1 MCGKLIKLR
10 WLNKYALLSFC
21 LSVCLPAQAACLSVP
36 SSPVRPSVRQ
46 FICPSVHPSVCLHA
60 FPRRLVYPCVCV
72 CVCVYLDVCSSVS
85 CLCHVTALKL
95 QTEISMKIPRIVKST
110 RSSWIPLCDVRNHN
124 KHEDMEGDDQQH
136 QIQKFGDHKF
146 PEVQVPE
153 GNKWFVKRWQL
164 LMADTATDACRKI
177 INITS
182 LYFIDLKVFWCWK
195 PLDGWHINKVRA
207 LQRTASQFSLPCSQF
222 QEDFCSVLKLWNSRP
237 TMRTL
242 YSDM

>member
-1 MCGKLIKLR
+1 MK
-10 WLNKYALLSFC
+10 
-21 LSVCLPAQAACLSVP
+21 
-36 SSPVRPSVRQ
+36 SPRN
-46 FICPSVHPSVCLHA
+46 
-60 FPRRLVYPCVCV
+60 
-72 CVCVYLDVCSSVS
+72 
-85 CLCHVTALKL
+85 
-95 QTEISMKIPRIVKST
+95 EST

-153 GNKWFVKRWQL
+153 GNKWFVKSWQL
-164 LMADTATDACRKI
+164 LMADTRTTINNREETIANNTTPFVQHGFWHVRVLEEKSWPRNSKKYRRICEFWVILILLPFISKHRQCRVQTATDACRKI

-182 LYFIDLKVFWCWK
+182 IIFIDLKVFWCWK
-195 PLDGWHINKVRA
+195 PLDIYGWHINKVRA

-242 YSDM
+242 YSDI